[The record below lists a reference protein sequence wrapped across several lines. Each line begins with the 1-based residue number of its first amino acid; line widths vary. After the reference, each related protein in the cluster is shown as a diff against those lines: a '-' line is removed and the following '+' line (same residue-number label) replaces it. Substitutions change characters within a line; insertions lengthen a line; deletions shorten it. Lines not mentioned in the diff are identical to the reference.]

1 MEDAN
6 RIDVLKYKVQT
17 NFDAIHYIFLL
28 LFPIIY
34 SRTNNFGIQ
43 KESNFE
49 FVSST
54 WKTRKQNNETLDPKI
69 VNELPAPTYPIL
81 ITDTLSK
88 AKNPKYHQNR
98 EVNEFQQTPLYL
110 EKTRVP
116 VLDHSNAPIAPE
128 PKYRMTA
135 ETVEIKKEMGIDKPD
150 GGKIS
155 TKMDGSSKKLW
166 TQQRL
171 LEQLREGMKEKKFC

>member
-49 FVSST
+49 FVFST
-54 WKTRKQNNETLDPKI
+54 WKTRKQNNELLAPKI
-69 VNELPAPTYPIL
+69 VNELPAPTDPML

-88 AKNPKYHQNR
+88 AKNPKYYQNR

-116 VLDHSNAPIAPE
+116 VLDHSNAPIVPA

-135 ETVEIKKEMGIDKPD
+135 ETVEIKN
-150 GGKIS
+150 
-155 TKMDGSSKKLW
+155 GSAKKLMDANAAA
-166 TQQRL
+166 RAAKRRH
-171 LEQLREGMKEKKFC
+171 ERK